1 METTPLQ
8 SITIF
13 AGPVITLM
21 GAIFVWV
28 MQTNKATQVK
38 EQMEQKIEAT
48 SKLLEQKIDG
58 TSRLLEQ
65 KVDASNRFVEEKIA
79 SSSALLSKDTV
90 ALSSKLDSRFDALE
104 KAIAEMRTQQQ
115 TILARLPE
123 KDASARAQ
131 A

>member
-8 SITIF
+8 SIAIF
-13 AGPVITLM
+13 AAPAITLA

-28 MQTNKATQVK
+28 MQTSKAKEVK
-38 EQMEQKIEAT
+38 EQMEQKIETTA
-48 SKLLEQKIDG
+48 KLLEQKIDG
-58 TSRLLEQ
+58 NSKLLEQ

-90 ALSSKLDSRFDALE
+90 ALGSKLDARFDALE
-104 KAIAEMRTQQQ
+104 KAIIDMRSQQQ
-115 TILARLPE
+115 IILARLPE
-123 KDASARAQ
+123 RDASARAQ